1 MDLKDDM
8 PTAQE
13 MIDAGID
20 PDLMGEVTAQ
30 MVKGNLTRN
39 QVIAIFKGWLWV
51 KRDQAFVNEVA
62 EKLFEEEN
70 VDA

>member
-1 MDLKDDM
+1 MDMKDDM

-20 PDLMGEVTAQ
+20 PDLMSEVTAQ

-39 QVIAIFKGWLWV
+39 QVIGIFRGWLWV

-62 EKLFEEEN
+62 ETLFEE
-70 VDA
+70 DDK

>member
-51 KRDQAFVNEVA
+51 KRDQAVVNGI
-62 EKLFEEEN
+62 FEDLIAGE
-70 VDA
+70 DK

>member
-20 PDLMGEVTAQ
+20 PDLMSEITAQ

-39 QVIAIFKGWLWV
+39 QVIAIFRGMAMG
-51 KRDQAFVNEVA
+51 QARPSLRLEVA
-62 EKLFEEEN
+62 LE
-70 VDA
+70 VVCRGG

>member
-1 MDLKDDM
+1 MDMKDDM

-13 MIDAGID
+13 MIAAGID

-51 KRDQAFVNEVA
+51 KRDQAYVLEVA
-62 EKLFEEEN
+62 EKLFAEE
-70 VDA
+70 DK

>member
-20 PDLMGEVTAQ
+20 PDLMSDITAQ

-39 QVIAIFKGWLWV
+39 QVIGIFKGWLWV
-51 KRDQAFVNEVA
+51 KRDQAYVLEVA
-62 EKLFEEEN
+62 EKLFAEE
-70 VDA
+70 DK